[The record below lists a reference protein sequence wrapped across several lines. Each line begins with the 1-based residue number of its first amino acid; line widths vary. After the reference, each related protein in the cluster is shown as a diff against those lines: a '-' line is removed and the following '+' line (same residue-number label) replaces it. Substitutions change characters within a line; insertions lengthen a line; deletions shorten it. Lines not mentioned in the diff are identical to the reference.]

1 MDSWGKRAGL
11 GAILLIAM
19 IGLLSPASAWAVT
32 VCPSGGSSNWTN
44 PAGGDWAIPG
54 NWSNGVPGGGC
65 AASITLAGTYT
76 VFTTG
81 SAGADSLT
89 VGGASGTQTL
99 QLLGTVSAGAPV
111 DSLFGVGP
119 GSLTVTTHGVLQL
132 TSQGSNAGGVTLTGG
147 TIINSGLVR
156 TDPGASGSSVNRDI
170 QDNVVNNAGGVI
182 ALHADTNT
190 CGCGNTHTWTNN
202 GTIST
207 DPGTISTFTGTAAG
221 VLFFQPTSTGTF
233 INNGHAEIGGAFT
246 NGAGTTSGNPIEL
259 CGDVS
264 TPGPGAASFEFDDL
278 PNINCGGGGGSITGD
293 IGANASVLIH
303 NTSTTNALMVTATT
317 DIVNHGVLTMD
328 GGAGTAQ
335 DQLLGSSRTLTNAGT
350 LNLSQGASG
359 QIQMILTNTGTVNLT
374 AGTTIDLAK
383 TFTQSAGSFI
393 AAGTLHANNPVN
405 LTGGTIAT
413 TGTFLADGGE
423 VTHTGGGTTGS
434 PITLCGVG
442 LTAPGPG
449 TASFQFVSNS
459 SCNNGSID
467 SDIGAGDS
475 VDIHAGSPGLDIFL
489 GIVVNHGS
497 LTIGG
502 GPGQDQLHGGGAG
515 TTLTN
520 NGTLDFS
527 GSPISTH
534 MAIPLVN
541 NGSINVA
548 TGATADF
555 PGPVTLAGGSVG
567 IAGGFYPSAGASQS
581 GGTTT
586 VTGTLGFSPGNALDL
601 TGGTLQ
607 GTGTI
612 SGAVVNTSGTVHPGN
627 SPGILSITGDYT
639 QAAAGVLAVDVA
651 GSSPGTGYSR
661 LAVGG
666 NAILA
671 GALRVS
677 TPAPQT
683 GTFRVLTAATRTGT
697 FGSVSSAGQTFAA
710 SYDATGVDLS
720 GAAPPVVTPPAN
732 QSPPTISGQ
741 AIVGQKLSAST
752 GAWSGQAPLTYSYQ
766 WQRCQP
772 GCSNVGGATGSSY
785 TLGSQDA
792 GARLRV
798 IVTAT
803 NSGGPATAP
812 SAQIGPVLAQAHP
825 PSLSHLSLTGLAKGR
840 AKLSLVLDAGQNAP
854 LLQKFTLS
862 LPKGLKFTGSSKLL
876 GKHLTVKDSRGH
888 KLKFS
893 AKVKSGVLTI
903 TLRSATSSA
912 HLAIAHPAITASRS
926 LAKRV
931 KQRKVKTLSVTATA
945 TDTSHRAT
953 RLVGKTKP
961 T

>member
-32 VCPSGGSSNWTN
+32 ACPFGGSSTWTN

-156 TDPGASGSSVNRDI
+156 TDPGASGSSTNRDI
-170 QDNVVNNAGGVI
+170 QDNVVNNATGVI

-202 GTIST
+202 GTITT

-221 VLFFQPTSTGTF
+221 VLFSQPTSTGTF
-233 INNGHAEIGGAFT
+233 VNSGHAEIGGGFT
-246 NGAGTTSGNPIEL
+246 NTAGTTSGNPIEL

-278 PNINCGGGGGSITGD
+278 PIINCGGGGGSITGD
-293 IGANASVLIH
+293 IGAHASVLIH
-303 NTSTTNALMVTATT
+303 NTDTVSALPVTATT
-317 DIVNHGVLTMD
+317 DVVNNGVVTMD

-335 DQLLGSSRTLTNAGT
+335 DQLLGNHIFTNAGT

-359 QIQMILTNTGTVNLT
+359 QIQMTLTNTGTVNLT
-374 AGTTIDLAK
+374 AGTTIDLAR
-383 TFTQSAGSFI
+383 TFSQSAGSFI
-393 AAGTLHANNPVN
+393 DGGTLHANNPVN

-423 VTHTGGGTTGS
+423 VTHTGGATTGN
-434 PITLCGVG
+434 PITLCNVG

-449 TASFQFVSNS
+449 TAGFQFVSNG
-459 SCNNGSID
+459 SCNGGSID
-467 SDIGAGDS
+467 SNIGTGDS
-475 VDIHAGSPGLDIFL
+475 VDIHAGTPGLDITL
-489 GIVVNHGS
+489 GIVTNQGS
-497 LTIGG
+497 LSISG
-502 GPGQDQLHGGGAG
+502 GPGQVQLHGSGTG

-520 NGTLDFS
+520 DGTLSFS
-527 GSPISTH
+527 SSPISTH
-534 MAIPLVN
+534 TAIPLVN
-541 NGSINVA
+541 NGVITVA
-548 TGATADF
+548 AGASADF
-555 PGPVTLAGGSVG
+555 PNPVTLAGGTVN
-567 IAGGFYPSAGASQS
+567 IGGAFSPSAGASQS

-586 VTGTLGFSPGNALDL
+586 VTGTLNFAPGNSIDL

-627 SPGILSITGDYT
+627 SPGVLSITGDYT
-639 QAAAGVLAVDVA
+639 QATGGVLALDVA
-651 GSSPGTGYSR
+651 GSAPGTGYSQ

-671 GALRVS
+671 GTLRVT

-683 GTFRVLTAATRTGT
+683 GSFRVLTAATRSGT
-697 FGSVSSAGQTFAA
+697 FSSVSSAGQTFAA
-710 SYDATGVDLS
+710 SYDATGVTLS
-720 GAAPPVVTPPAN
+720 GTAAPAPPVN

-741 AIVGQKLSAST
+741 AIVGQRLSAST
-752 GAWSGQAPLTYSYQ
+752 GAWGGQAPLTYGYQ
-766 WQRCQP
+766 WQRCRP
-772 GCSNVGGATGSSY
+772 GCANVGGATGSTY
-785 TLGSQDA
+785 TPSTQDA
-792 GARLRV
+792 GARIRV

-803 NSGGPATAP
+803 NSAGQASAT
-812 SAQIGPVLAQAHP
+812 SAQTGPVPAQTHP
-825 PSLSHLSLTGLAKGR
+825 PTLSHVLLTGLGKGR
-840 AKLSLVLDAGQNAP
+840 AKLSLVLAAGQNAP
-854 LLQKFTLS
+854 LLQKFTVS
-862 LPKGLKFTGSSKLL
+862 LPKGLKFSGSGKVLS
-876 GKHLTVKDSRGH
+876 KHLTVRNSQGG

-893 AKVKSGVLTI
+893 AKVKAGVLTVTLGSSI
-903 TLRSATSSA
+903 TSV
-912 HLAIAHPAITASRS
+912 HLVIAQPAITASRS
-926 LAKRV
+926 LAKGV
-931 KQRKVKTLSVTATA
+931 KQHKVKTLTVTVSAI
-945 TDTSHRAT
+945 DVHRVTT
-953 RLVGKTKP
+953 RLPARTTP